1 MIIKY
6 RQKKPK
12 ILEELLK
19 KQVTDQKDIRKC
31 PYCNKF
37 YDANKFKEICPKC
50 FRLLTEE
57 ELNKMF

>member
-50 FRLLTEE
+50 FRLLLE
-57 ELNKMF
+57 KG